1 MPGASLKSMADIIP
15 TVVPKTLDDV
25 VKARKRYPFAAS
37 LHVDIADGIFAPN
50 TTWAISPTEKLPEAA
65 AANYEVHLMVQNP
78 LQAGLSFARAGAS
91 RIIGHVEAF
100 DHAERAQE
108 AFDMWQKAGA
118 KEVGIAILMETSL
131 EELTF
136 YVGLCDFVHM
146 MTIATIGKQGIPF
159 DPRSIERVATLHKR
173 YPHITI
179 SVDGG
184 ESKDTIG
191 QLLDA
196 GATRF
201 CVGSALSKAK
211 DAEKEFARLQK
222 IAA

>member
-1 MPGASLKSMADIIP
+1 MADIIP
-15 TVVPKTLDDV
+15 TVVPKSLDDIAR
-25 VKARKRYPFAAS
+25 ARKRYPFAAS
-37 LHVDIADGIFAPN
+37 LHVDVADGVFAPN
-50 TTWAISPTEKLPEAA
+50 TTWSISPSEKLPDAA

-78 LQAGLSFARAGAS
+78 LQAGLSFARAGAM

-118 KEVGIAILMETSL
+118 KEVGIAVLMETSL
-131 EELTF
+131 EELTM

-159 DPRSIERVATLHKR
+159 DPRSLERVATFHKR
-173 YPHITI
+173 YPRVTI

-184 ESKDTIG
+184 GSKDTIEG
-191 QLLDA
+191 LLHA

-201 CVGSALSKAK
+201 CVGSALTKAK
-211 DAEKEFARLQK
+211 DPEKEFARLQK